1 MKKMTF
7 QFLRL
12 SGGTDVM
19 VGSLSQMWDTYCK
32 SISFWFTLMPGTVQ
46 FLVMHVNKSGS
57 CYKWAFPWDFCKR
70 GTPEGLLILWFD
82 HWCFVSASPAGVW
95 GDVCCVS
102 AVGCVHCA
110 LHLPSHKKDSQVA
123 VLERCLFVPPA
134 PCWWKVSSLAQP
146 DKTLDCSW
154 VKGCNALPLAAGWS
168 FKSEITTSKL
178 LESYCVK
185 GLIYLFL
192 PSLGPLTV
200 EYFLRVLGLFF
211 FPLPS
216 PPEQYTTADLGC
228 ANCFSSE
235 RAPDKTCALQPG
247 HYP

>member
-1 MKKMTF
+1 MTF

-19 VGSLSQMWDTYCK
+19 VGRLSQMWDTYCK
-32 SISFWFTLMPGTVQ
+32 SISFWFMPMPGTVQ

-70 GTPEGLLILWFD
+70 GTPTRRFA
-82 HWCFVSASPAGVW
+82 CFVVW
-95 GDVCCVS
+95 PLMLCVCIPNRCLGRCLLCG

-110 LHLPSHKKDSQVA
+110 LHLPSHKEDSQVA
-123 VLERCLFVPPA
+123 VPERCLFVPPA

-154 VKGCNALPLAAGWS
+154 VKGCDALPLAAGWS

-185 GLIYLFL
+185 GLIYLFS
-192 PSLGPLTV
+192 SLSGTV
-200 EYFLRVLGLFF
+200 DCGI
-211 FPLPS
+211 FP
-216 PPEQYTTADLGC
+216 
-228 ANCFSSE
+228 
-235 RAPDKTCALQPG
+235 
-247 HYP
+247 